1 MRLIDSDNVCSW
13 EDGNKVS
20 KTLDAPDRWEVHAAE
35 RVVITL
41 GDYRVCTVQE
51 PHGLT
56 GGRIGVGACVWD
68 GALLLAGYL
77 ASQPHYK
84 FVGARCIELG
94 AGVGFVSII
103 LAKMGAHVIASDIQ
117 KVLPLL
123 EKNLIENDV
132 LRKSRSFT
140 GGGVEIEE
148 LEWGKEGWLTRVET
162 LRHPSPDYILAAD
175 CCYIDNDGISP
186 STPAFVQTCA
196 RLAGPNTKTL
206 VAFERRSP
214 QVRKCLLDEASK
226 LFTSVT
232 KLSLHNLPIP
242 LRLEYCDLWELK
254 L

>member
-1 MRLIDSDNVCSW
+1 MCSW

-20 KTLDAPDRWEVHAAE
+20 KTLEAPDRWEVHAAE
-35 RVVITL
+35 RVVITF
-41 GDYRVCTVQE
+41 GDFRVCTVQE

-77 ASQPHYK
+77 MSQPHYK
-84 FVGARCIELG
+84 YVGAKCIELG
-94 AGVGFVSII
+94 AGVGLVSCV
-103 LAKMGAHVIASDIQ
+103 LAKMGGHVIASDIT

-123 EKNLIENDV
+123 ERNLIENDV
-132 LRKSRSFT
+132 LRKNQQSCRN
-140 GGGVEIEE
+140 GGWVEVEE
-148 LEWGKEGWLTRVET
+148 LEWGKEGWMRKVEI
-162 LRHPSPDYILAAD
+162 LRHPYPDYILAAD
-175 CCYIDNDGISP
+175 CCYIDNDGVSP
-186 STPAFVQTCA
+186 STEAFVKTCA
-196 RLAGPNTKTL
+196 GLAGPNTQTL

-214 QVRKCLLDEASK
+214 QVRKCFLEEATK

-232 KLSLHNLPIP
+232 KLSLNDLPIH